1 MSLLDIE
8 SVYKYTD
15 ALMIDEGAIRKFL
28 DKYCLNSIKDKNDII
43 WGPQR
48 KYYLEPSNNPYNHL
62 ERMID
67 VNTWSIILEDNII
80 TFHPNTHQLGK
91 VLWLA
96 SLDTSMK
103 VPEWLQYMAKKS
115 NFSVKILYGL
125 K

>member
-8 SVYKYTD
+8 NVCKYTD
-15 ALMIDEGAIRKFL
+15 ALMIDEDAMQKFL
-28 DKYCLNSIKDKNDII
+28 ETYCLNSIVDKNDII
-43 WGPQR
+43 WESQR

-67 VNTWSIILEDNII
+67 VNTWPIVLGDNII
-80 TFHPNTHQLGK
+80 SFHPNVHQLGK
-91 VLWLA
+91 VMWLV
-96 SLDTSMK
+96 SLDRSMK

-115 NFSVKILYGL
+115 NFRVEILYGL